1 MAEPRQRRG
10 DAGFTII
17 EVLVALAVLGL
28 VLGAVYR
35 VYGTGIMAVDRNTA
49 ELRLALAAESIL
61 ERTRA
66 DLDPRRSDLEGR
78 LPDGTAYRVEALPLD
93 LPKPLPQAGGRPA
106 ADATGAPGDTGRDQP
121 RLWAVRVTVA
131 DPAGNSFALTGLRW
145 LKGA

>member
-1 MAEPRQRRG
+1 VADRRPRAG
-10 DAGFTII
+10 EAGFTVI

-35 VYGTGIMAVDRNTA
+35 IYGTGISAVDRHTA

-66 DLDPRRSDLEGR
+66 DLDPRRGDLDGR

-93 LPKPLPQAGGRPA
+93 LPRALPQSGERS
-106 ADATGAPGDTGRDQP
+106 ATETGPPGDTGRDAP

-145 LKGA
+145 LRGA